1 MDELKQA
8 VVDFP
13 QNCVGNVDDYILWPY
28 DNILSYQQVVTNIKF
43 AQAT

>member
-8 VVDFP
+8 VLDFP

-43 AQAT
+43 A